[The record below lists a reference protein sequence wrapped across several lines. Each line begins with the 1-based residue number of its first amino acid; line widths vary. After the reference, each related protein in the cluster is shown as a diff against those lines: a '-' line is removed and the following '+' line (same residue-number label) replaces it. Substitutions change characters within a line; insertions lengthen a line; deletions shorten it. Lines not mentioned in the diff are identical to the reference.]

1 LRKLL
6 HLLFKPYFS
15 KAIIW
20 RYMKLFLIICFFSA
34 ITYSQQYVYDSSF
47 GKFKD
52 ASAFSISSAGFIYV
66 TDSGSDEIFKLD
78 TLGFLLKE
86 AGGYGW
92 DQSAF
97 DDPVDVFA
105 TPLNV
110 YVSDKNNHRI
120 QRFDKDLNF
129 ISQIFTRDDEN
140 FDMQFGYPTACV
152 TNPQGDLFILDSE
165 NKRIIKFDLFGNFK
179 MNFGGFD
186 WGNYS
191 LINPKGIA
199 AAPNNSI
206 FAVDENS
213 LIIFDNFGN
222 GVLKTET
229 EENFDD
235 INIVF
240 SKIALSNSR
249 TIYTGDLKDL
259 SGDTGL
265 KLTRAELIGKE
276 GLEQIRSSFIFN
288 QRLYVLMPAEINVYK
303 IIQN

>member
-1 LRKLL
+1 
-6 HLLFKPYFS
+6 
-15 KAIIW
+15 
-20 RYMKLFLIICFFSA
+20 
-34 ITYSQQYVYDSSF
+34 
-47 GKFKD
+47 
-52 ASAFSISSAGFIYV
+52 
-66 TDSGSDEIFKLD
+66 
-78 TLGFLLKE
+78 
-86 AGGYGW
+86 
-92 DQSAF
+92 
-97 DDPVDVFA
+97 
-105 TPLNV
+105 
-110 YVSDKNNHRI
+110 
-120 QRFDKDLNF
+120 
-129 ISQIFTRDDEN
+129 
-140 FDMQFGYPTACV
+140 
-152 TNPQGDLFILDSE
+152 
-165 NKRIIKFDLFGNFK
+165 

-222 GVLKTET
+222 GVFKTET

-240 SKIALSNSR
+240 SKITLSNSR
-249 TIYTGDLKDL
+249 TIYTGDLKEL

-265 KLTRAELIGKE
+265 KLMRAELIGEE